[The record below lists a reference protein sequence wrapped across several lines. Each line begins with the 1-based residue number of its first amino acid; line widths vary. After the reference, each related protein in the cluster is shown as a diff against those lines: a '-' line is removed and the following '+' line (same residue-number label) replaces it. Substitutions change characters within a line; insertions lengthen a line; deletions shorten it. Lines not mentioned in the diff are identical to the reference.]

1 MLLVQSLRQ
10 RAVVGMN
17 KPDHVEPGM
26 RLAGVW
32 LARHGLADA
41 EPTPL
46 IATRLAVRRRAQ
58 VAGALLLAAFL
69 IGVALVRAGLGRPT
83 DVTSSWVPLLALT
96 ALVAGLMAAQWLL
109 NRWVRRVDRRAGAR
123 LSRRVA
129 HPVELGWSAVLGL
142 PHAVFTIASFA
153 AAMLL
158 AVSVLPVPD
167 PGLRYGAIVVLLSLA
182 GVGAG
187 IVLQLRQV
195 LAGPAVAEDETS
207 LTADVIMRVED
218 ARALVTPSLVWS
230 VPVIFLYGES
240 QGWWSVASVALVVV
254 GVVAFGL
261 VHLRSADAG
270 TAARRALAAR

>member
-1 MLLVQSLRQ
+1 MT
-10 RAVVGMN
+10 
-17 KPDHVEPGM
+17 KPDGMEPGM
-26 RLAGVW
+26 WLAEVW
-32 LARHGLADA
+32 LARHGLGDA

-69 IGVALVRAGLGRPT
+69 IGVALVRTALGRPT
-83 DVTSSWVPLLALT
+83 DVASSWVPLLALT

-109 NRWVRRVDRRAGAR
+109 NLWVRRVDRRAGAR

-129 HPVELGWSAVLGL
+129 HPVKLGWPEVLGL
-142 PHAVFTIASFA
+142 PHAALTIASFA
-153 AAMLL
+153 AALLL

-187 IVLQLRQV
+187 IVMQLRQV

-240 QGWWSVASVALVVV
+240 QGWWSVASLALVVA
-254 GVVAFGL
+254 GVIAFCL
-261 VHLRSADAG
+261 VHFRSADAG
-270 TAARRALAAR
+270 TAARRALAVR